1 VFGGLRCHS
10 YDHGMRDSAVY
21 AEIVT
26 LRDRRRALT
35 LSPLALEI
43 HVRAVDHSVHTE
55 CAAFISDTS
64 LDGIAPARI
73 TTMAAL
79 ELCLAEVWHR
89 AKDGYVIA
97 DVDLIEHLSVSRT
110 RRRLRSVLHRLWREL
125 NSERFIPL

>member
-1 VFGGLRCHS
+1 MLRPCYL
-10 YDHGMRDSAVY
+10 YDLGMRDSAVY

-26 LRDRRRALT
+26 LRDRRKTLT

-55 CAAFISDTS
+55 CPAFISDTS
-64 LDGIAPARI
+64 LDGIAPARV

-89 AKDGYVIA
+89 AQGGYVIA
-97 DVDLIEHLSVSRT
+97 DFDLIDHLSVSPT
-110 RRRLRSVLHRLWREL
+110 RRRLRSALRRLWREL

>member
-1 VFGGLRCHS
+1 
-10 YDHGMRDSAVY
+10 MRDSAVY

-26 LRDRRRALT
+26 LRDRRKTLA

-55 CAAFISDTS
+55 CPAFISDAA
-64 LDGIAPARI
+64 LDGIAAARI

-79 ELCLAEVWHR
+79 ELCLREVWHR

-97 DVDLIEHLSVSRT
+97 DFDLIDHMSVSPT
-110 RRRLRSVLHRLWREL
+110 RRRLRSALRRLWREL